1 MPMIK
6 LVRLPF
12 TALLSS
18 LIVLSAVSC
27 APSIQELNLSQ
38 EVVDSLPREQA
49 LSFLQSLQPSPQG
62 YVQCLFDQD
71 GVARWIPSQRQLLPG
86 KKPYASLDARPE
98 RPGVM
103 IVVVLYDNGQPWCI
117 IPAES
122 NADTLGR
129 GDYTKFTAKIVTA
142 LLSLGVTAKSYGGEA
157 MRARRQAPR

>member
-6 LVRLPF
+6 LARLPF

-18 LIVLSAVSC
+18 LTVLSAMSC

-38 EVVDSLPREQA
+38 EVVDSLPKEQA

-62 YVQCLFDQD
+62 YVQCLFDQE
-71 GVARWIPSQRQLLPG
+71 GVARWIPAQGQRLPA
-86 KKPYASLDARPE
+86 KNPYDSLDARAE
-98 RPGVM
+98 RPGIM

-122 NADTLGR
+122 NADDLGR
-129 GDYTKFTAKIVTA
+129 GDYKKFTGKILTA
-142 LLSLGVTAKSYGGEA
+142 LVSLGVTAKSYGGGA
-157 MRARRQAPR
+157 MRAARPASG